1 MVAGIPTHNIWEI
14 DVYTARHLPMAQGKT
29 WTKYWICDGISDGK
43 AKKWHK
49 KPYIK
54 GLRKTDKYLPDE
66 CPASP
71 PHRGARVRG

>member
-54 GLRKTDKYLPDE
+54 G
-66 CPASP
+66 
-71 PHRGARVRG
+71 